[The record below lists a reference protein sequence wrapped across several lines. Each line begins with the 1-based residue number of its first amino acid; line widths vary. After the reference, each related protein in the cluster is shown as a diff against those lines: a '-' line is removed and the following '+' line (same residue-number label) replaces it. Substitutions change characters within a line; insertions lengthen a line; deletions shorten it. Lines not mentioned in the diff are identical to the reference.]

1 MKVHLI
7 TSVIFVLSIVCI
19 GYILTSPNIIGGIL
33 VAGIFFLIIFGL
45 FKLYKSIHRSVKNI
59 WG

>member
-7 TSVIFVLSIVCI
+7 TSAIFVLSVVCI
-19 GYILTSPNIIGGIL
+19 GYILTSPTIIGGIL
-33 VAGIFFLIIFGL
+33 VAGIFFLTMFVL

>member
-7 TSVIFVLSIVCI
+7 TSLIFVLSIVCI